1 VSLTGDTW
9 RTADTRCAVLH
20 GWLHCWLKLEQKNAE
35 LPDVPGDASGG
46 SMKSRILKSYG
57 DTRQQK
63 KTGGE
68 GATEYALQQQ

>member
-1 VSLTGDTW
+1 
-9 RTADTRCAVLH
+9 
-20 GWLHCWLKLEQKNAE
+20 LKLEQKNAE